1 VNPDPAAGKF
11 PETILGQGHGMLK
24 KALSLG
30 LMAALLGGSVFAAGG
45 EKPKKDVGQYVDI
58 SPVALPIVA
67 NGSLVN
73 YVFISVRIMLSP
85 QANVVKLREKEPY
98 FRDALV
104 RAGHRSPFTK
114 LDDYNVVDSVKL
126 KASLMREAQQIAGAR
141 DIVGISIMRQAP
153 KRQMARPSDVVGR
166 NSPEI
171 RP

>member
-1 VNPDPAAGKF
+1 
-11 PETILGQGHGMLK
+11 MLK
-24 KALSLG
+24 KALTLG
-30 LMAALLGGSVFAAGG
+30 LVAAFAAGSVSAAEG

-67 NGSLVN
+67 NGTLVN

-104 RAGHRSPFTK
+104 RAAHRSPFTK
-114 LDDYNVVDSVKL
+114 ADDYNTIDAVRM
-126 KASLMREAQQIAGAR
+126 KATLLREAQLIAGAR
-141 DIVGISIMRQAP
+141 DIVGINIMNQAP
-153 KRQMARPSDVVGR
+153 KRQMARPSAVVGR

>member
-1 VNPDPAAGKF
+1 
-11 PETILGQGHGMLK
+11 MLK
-24 KALSLG
+24 NAFALG
-30 LMAALLGGSVFAAGG
+30 LAAALLAGSAFASGG

-67 NGSLVN
+67 NGALVN

-114 LDDYNVVDSVKL
+114 ADDYNVIDAVRM
-126 KASLMREAQQIAGAR
+126 KATLLREAQQIAGAR
-141 DIVGISIMRQAP
+141 DIVGINIMNQAP
-153 KRQMARPSDVVGR
+153 KRQMARPGPVAGR

>member
-1 VNPDPAAGKF
+1 
-11 PETILGQGHGMLK
+11 MLK
-24 KALSLG
+24 NAFALG
-30 LMAALLGGSVFAAGG
+30 LAAALVAGSALAAGG

-58 SPVALPIVA
+58 SPVALPIVV
-67 NGSLVN
+67 NGTLVN
-73 YVFISVRIMLSP
+73 YVFINVRIMLST

-114 LDDYNVVDSVKL
+114 ADDYNVVDAARM
-126 KASLMREAQQIAGAR
+126 KATLLREAQLIAGAR
-141 DIVGISIMRQAP
+141 DIVGINIINQAP
-153 KRQMARPSDVVGR
+153 KRQMARPATVVGR